1 MRNAINA
8 KAEAGAGAGGRGKRA
23 MHWQRERCAMSAPG
37 KTARKS
43 VCLGLRVP
51 ATGNGLRATGYGLR
65 ATVAYK
71 VQII

>member
-1 MRNAINA
+1 
-8 KAEAGAGAGGRGKRA
+8 
-23 MHWQRERCAMSAPG
+23 MHWQSERCAMSAPG
-37 KTARKS
+37 KTARKT

-65 ATVAYK
+65 VTSYGLRATVAYK